1 MSILI
6 RAFSRGVF
14 VGGLLAGQVMLA
26 AETVAATDDYERLK
40 KPIAV
45 KPFSLLDQNGAPFN
59 LQSLKN
65 HWSMIFVGFTTCPD
79 VCPVTLGNLEA
90 VRAEMGLRVSPER
103 IPRIIFLAVDPARDV
118 PVLKEYLGYFHPQ
131 YIGIS
136 GEVNQIGSLINSLNA
151 FYRLDKKHLD
161 ANDYDVLHT
170 AYVSLINPAGEMVA
184 KLNPPFH
191 PHKTAMYLSQ
201 LISGVRFDD

>member
-1 MSILI
+1 MSILV
-6 RAFSRGVF
+6 RALSRGIF
-14 VGGLLAGQVMLA
+14 VGALLAGQVMLA
-26 AETVAATDDYERLK
+26 AEAVAATDDYERLK
-40 KPIAV
+40 NPVAV
-45 KPFSLLDQNGAPFN
+45 KPFSLVDQNGAPFN

-65 HWSMIFVGFTTCPD
+65 HWSMIFIGFTTCPD

-136 GEVNQIGSLINSLNA
+136 GEVNQIGSLIDSLNA
-151 FYRLDKKHLD
+151 FYRLDKKHTD
-161 ANDYDVLHT
+161 DNDYDVLHT

>member
-1 MSILI
+1 MSILV
-6 RAFSRGVF
+6 RALSRGFF
-14 VGGLLAGQVMLA
+14 VGALLAGQVMLA
-26 AETVAATDDYERLK
+26 AEAVAATDDYERLK
-40 KPIAV
+40 NPVAV
-45 KPFSLLDQNGAPFN
+45 KPFSLVDQNGAPFN

-151 FYRLDKKHLD
+151 FYRLDKKHTD
-161 ANDYDVLHT
+161 DNDYDVLHT

>member
-1 MSILI
+1 MSILV
-6 RAFSRGVF
+6 RALSRGFF
-14 VGGLLAGQVMLA
+14 VGALLAGQVMLA
-26 AETVAATDDYERLK
+26 AEAVAATDDYERLK
-40 KPIAV
+40 NPVAV
-45 KPFSLLDQNGAPFN
+45 KPFFLVDHNGVRFN

-151 FYRLDKKHLD
+151 FYRLDKKHTD
-161 ANDYDVLHT
+161 DNDYDVLHT

>member
-1 MSILI
+1 MSILV
-6 RAFSRGVF
+6 RALSRGVF
-14 VGGLLAGQVMLA
+14 VGALLAGQVMLA
-26 AETVAATDDYERLK
+26 AEAVAATDDYERLK
-40 KPIAV
+40 NPVAV
-45 KPFSLLDQNGAPFN
+45 KPFSLVDQNGAPFN

>member
-1 MSILI
+1 MSILV
-6 RAFSRGVF
+6 RALSRGVF
-14 VGGLLAGQVMLA
+14 VGALLAGQVMLA
-26 AETVAATDDYERLK
+26 AEAVAATDDYERLK
-40 KPIAV
+40 NPVAV
-45 KPFSLLDQNGAPFN
+45 KPFSLVDQNGVPFN

>member
-1 MSILI
+1 MSILV
-6 RAFSRGVF
+6 RALSRGFF
-14 VGGLLAGQVMLA
+14 VGALLAGQVMLA
-26 AETVAATDDYERLK
+26 AEAVAATDDYERLK
-40 KPIAV
+40 NPVAV
-45 KPFSLLDQNGAPFN
+45 KPFFLVDHNGVRFN

>member
-1 MSILI
+1 MSILV
-6 RAFSRGVF
+6 RALSRGFF
-14 VGGLLAGQVMLA
+14 VGALLAGQVMLA
-26 AETVAATDDYERLK
+26 AEAVAATDDYERLK
-40 KPIAV
+40 NPVAV
-45 KPFSLLDQNGAPFN
+45 KPFSLVDQNGVRFN
-59 LQSLKN
+59 LQRLKN
-65 HWSMIFVGFTTCPD
+65 HWSMIFIGFTTCPD

-151 FYRLDKKHLD
+151 FYRLDKKHTD
-161 ANDYDVLHT
+161 DNDYDVLHT

>member
-1 MSILI
+1 MSILV
-6 RAFSRGVF
+6 RALSRGFF
-14 VGGLLAGQVMLA
+14 VGALLAGQVMLA
-26 AETVAATDDYERLK
+26 AEAVAATDDYERLK
-40 KPIAV
+40 NPVAV
-45 KPFSLLDQNGAPFN
+45 KPFFLVDHNGVRFN

-65 HWSMIFVGFTTCPD
+65 HWSMIFIGFTTCPD

-151 FYRLDKKHLD
+151 FYRLDKKHPD

>member
-1 MSILI
+1 MSILV
-6 RAFSRGVF
+6 RALSRGVF
-14 VGGLLAGQVMLA
+14 VGALLAGQVMLA
-26 AETVAATDDYERLK
+26 AEAVAATDDYERLK
-40 KPIAV
+40 NPVAV
-45 KPFSLLDQNGAPFN
+45 KPFSLVDQNGVRFN

-65 HWSMIFVGFTTCPD
+65 HWSMIFIGFTTCPD

-151 FYRLDKKHLD
+151 FYRLDKKHTD
-161 ANDYDVLHT
+161 DNDYDVLHT

>member
-1 MSILI
+1 MSILS

>member
-1 MSILI
+1 MSILV
-6 RAFSRGVF
+6 RALSRGVF
-14 VGGLLAGQVMLA
+14 VGALLAGQVMLA
-26 AETVAATDDYERLK
+26 AEAVAATDDYERLK
-40 KPIAV
+40 NPVAV
-45 KPFSLLDQNGAPFN
+45 KPFFLVDHNGVRFN

-151 FYRLDKKHLD
+151 FYRLDKKHTD
-161 ANDYDVLHT
+161 DNDYDVLHT

>member
-1 MSILI
+1 MSILV
-6 RAFSRGVF
+6 RALSRGIF
-14 VGGLLAGQVMLA
+14 VGALLAGQVMLA
-26 AETVAATDDYERLK
+26 AEAVAATDDYERLK
-40 KPIAV
+40 NPVAV
-45 KPFSLLDQNGAPFN
+45 KPFSLVDQNGAPFN

-65 HWSMIFVGFTTCPD
+65 HWSMIFIGFTTCPD

-118 PVLKEYLGYFHPQ
+118 PILKEYLGYFHPQ

-136 GEVNQIGSLINSLNA
+136 GEVNQIGSLIDSLNA
-151 FYRLDKKHLD
+151 FYRLDKKHTD
-161 ANDYDVLHT
+161 DNDYDVLHT

>member
-1 MSILI
+1 MSILV
-6 RAFSRGVF
+6 RALSRGVF
-14 VGGLLAGQVMLA
+14 VGALLAGQVMLA
-26 AETVAATDDYERLK
+26 AEAVAATDDYERLK
-40 KPIAV
+40 NPVAV
-45 KPFSLLDQNGAPFN
+45 KPFSLVDQNGVRFN

-151 FYRLDKKHLD
+151 FYRLDKKHTD
-161 ANDYDVLHT
+161 DNDYDVLHT

>member
-26 AETVAATDDYERLK
+26 TETVAATDDYERLK

>member
-1 MSILI
+1 MSILV
-6 RAFSRGVF
+6 RALSRGVF
-14 VGGLLAGQVMLA
+14 VGALLAGQVMLA
-26 AETVAATDDYERLK
+26 AEAVAATDDYERLK
-40 KPIAV
+40 NPVAV
-45 KPFSLLDQNGAPFN
+45 KPFSLVDQNGAPFN

-151 FYRLDKKHLD
+151 FYRLDKKHTD
-161 ANDYDVLHT
+161 DNDYDVLHT
-170 AYVSLINPAGEMVA
+170 AYVSLISPAGKMVA

>member
-1 MSILI
+1 MSILV
-6 RAFSRGVF
+6 RALSRGFF
-14 VGGLLAGQVMLA
+14 VGALLAGQVMLA
-26 AETVAATDDYERLK
+26 AEAVAATDDYERLK
-40 KPIAV
+40 NPVAV
-45 KPFSLLDQNGAPFN
+45 KPFSLVDQNGAPFN

-65 HWSMIFVGFTTCPD
+65 HWSMIFIGFTTCPD

-151 FYRLDKKHLD
+151 FYRLDKKHTD
-161 ANDYDVLHT
+161 DNDYDVLHT

>member
-1 MSILI
+1 MSILV
-6 RAFSRGVF
+6 RALSRGVF
-14 VGGLLAGQVMLA
+14 VGALLAGQVMLA
-26 AETVAATDDYERLK
+26 AEAVAATDDYERLK
-40 KPIAV
+40 NPVAV
-45 KPFSLLDQNGAPFN
+45 KPFSLVDQNGVRFN

-65 HWSMIFVGFTTCPD
+65 HWSMIFIGFTTCPD

-136 GEVNQIGSLINSLNA
+136 GEVNQIGSLINSLDA
-151 FYRLDKKHLD
+151 FYRLDKKHTD
-161 ANDYDVLHT
+161 DNDYDVLHT

>member
-1 MSILI
+1 MSILV
-6 RAFSRGVF
+6 RALSRGFF
-14 VGGLLAGQVMLA
+14 VGALLAGQVMLA
-26 AETVAATDDYERLK
+26 AEAVAATDDYERLK
-40 KPIAV
+40 NPVAV
-45 KPFSLLDQNGAPFN
+45 KPFFLVDQNGAPFN

-151 FYRLDKKHLD
+151 FYRLDKKHTD
-161 ANDYDVLHT
+161 DNDYDVLHT

>member
-1 MSILI
+1 MSILV

-14 VGGLLAGQVMLA
+14 VSALLAGQVMLA
-26 AETVAATDDYERLK
+26 AEAIAATDDYERVK
-40 KPIAV
+40 NPVAV
-45 KPFSLLDQNGAPFN
+45 KPFSLADQNGAPFN

-65 HWSMIFVGFTTCPD
+65 HWSMIFIGFTTCPD

-151 FYRLDKKHLD
+151 FYRLDKKHTD
-161 ANDYDVLHT
+161 DKDYDVLHT

>member
-1 MSILI
+1 MSILV
-6 RAFSRGVF
+6 RALSRGFF
-14 VGGLLAGQVMLA
+14 VGALLAGQVMLA
-26 AETVAATDDYERLK
+26 AEAVAATDDYERLK
-40 KPIAV
+40 NPVAV
-45 KPFSLLDQNGAPFN
+45 KPFSLVDQNGVRFN

-151 FYRLDKKHLD
+151 FYRLDKKHTD
-161 ANDYDVLHT
+161 DNDYDVLHT

>member
-1 MSILI
+1 MSILV
-6 RAFSRGVF
+6 RALSRGVF
-14 VGGLLAGQVMLA
+14 VGALLAGQVMLA
-26 AETVAATDDYERLK
+26 AEAVAATDDYERLK
-40 KPIAV
+40 NPVAV
-45 KPFSLLDQNGAPFN
+45 KPFSLVDQNGAPFN

-151 FYRLDKKHLD
+151 FYRLDKKHTD
-161 ANDYDVLHT
+161 DNDYDVLHT

>member
-1 MSILI
+1 MSILV
-6 RAFSRGVF
+6 RALSRGVF
-14 VGGLLAGQVMLA
+14 VGALLAGQVMLA
-26 AETVAATDDYERLK
+26 AEAVAATDDYERLK
-40 KPIAV
+40 NPVAV
-45 KPFSLLDQNGAPFN
+45 KPFSLVDQNGVPFN

-151 FYRLDKKHLD
+151 FYRLDKKHTD
-161 ANDYDVLHT
+161 DNDYDVLHT

>member
-1 MSILI
+1 MSILV
-6 RAFSRGVF
+6 RALSRGFF
-14 VGGLLAGQVMLA
+14 VGALLAGQVMLA
-26 AETVAATDDYERLK
+26 AEAVAATDDYERLK
-40 KPIAV
+40 NPVAV
-45 KPFSLLDQNGAPFN
+45 KPFFLVDHNGVRFN

-65 HWSMIFVGFTTCPD
+65 HWSMIFIGFTTCPD

-151 FYRLDKKHLD
+151 FYRLDKKHTD
-161 ANDYDVLHT
+161 DNDYDVLHT

>member
-1 MSILI
+1 MSILV
-6 RAFSRGVF
+6 RALSRGVF
-14 VGGLLAGQVMLA
+14 VGALLAGQVMLA
-26 AETVAATDDYERLK
+26 AEAVAATDDYERLK
-40 KPIAV
+40 NPVAV
-45 KPFSLLDQNGAPFN
+45 KPFSLVDQNGAPFN

-65 HWSMIFVGFTTCPD
+65 HWSMIFIGFTTCPD

-151 FYRLDKKHLD
+151 FYRLDKKHTD
-161 ANDYDVLHT
+161 DNDYDVLHT

>member
-1 MSILI
+1 MSILV
-6 RAFSRGVF
+6 RALSRGVF
-14 VGGLLAGQVMLA
+14 VGALLAGQVMLA
-26 AETVAATDDYERLK
+26 AEAVAATDDYERLK
-40 KPIAV
+40 NPVAV
-45 KPFSLLDQNGAPFN
+45 KPFSLVDHNGVRFN

-65 HWSMIFVGFTTCPD
+65 HWSMIFIGFTTCPD

-151 FYRLDKKHLD
+151 FYRLDKKHTD
-161 ANDYDVLHT
+161 DNDYDVLHT

>member
-40 KPIAV
+40 NPVAV
-45 KPFSLLDQNGAPFN
+45 KPFSLVDQNGAPFN

>member
-45 KPFSLLDQNGAPFN
+45 KPFSLFDQNGVRFN

>member
-1 MSILI
+1 MSILV
-6 RAFSRGVF
+6 RALSRGVF
-14 VGGLLAGQVMLA
+14 VGALLAGQVMLA
-26 AETVAATDDYERLK
+26 AEAVAATDDYERLK
-40 KPIAV
+40 NPVAV
-45 KPFSLLDQNGAPFN
+45 KPFSLVDQNGAPFN

-136 GEVNQIGSLINSLNA
+136 GEVNQIGSLIDSLNA
-151 FYRLDKKHLD
+151 FYRLDKKHTD
-161 ANDYDVLHT
+161 DNDYDVLHT

>member
-1 MSILI
+1 MSILV
-6 RAFSRGVF
+6 RALSRGFF
-14 VGGLLAGQVMLA
+14 VGALLAGQVMLA
-26 AETVAATDDYERLK
+26 AEAVAATDDYERLK
-40 KPIAV
+40 NPVAV
-45 KPFSLLDQNGAPFN
+45 KPFFLVDQNGVRFN

-65 HWSMIFVGFTTCPD
+65 HWSMIFIGFTTCPD

-151 FYRLDKKHLD
+151 FYRLDKKHTD
-161 ANDYDVLHT
+161 DNDYDVLHT

>member
-1 MSILI
+1 MSILV
-6 RAFSRGVF
+6 RALSRGFF
-14 VGGLLAGQVMLA
+14 VGALLAGQVMLA
-26 AETVAATDDYERLK
+26 AEAVAATDDYERLK
-40 KPIAV
+40 NPVAV
-45 KPFSLLDQNGAPFN
+45 KPFFLVDHNGVRFN

-65 HWSMIFVGFTTCPD
+65 HWSMIFIGFTTCPD

>member
-1 MSILI
+1 MSILV
-6 RAFSRGVF
+6 RALSRGVF
-14 VGGLLAGQVMLA
+14 VGALLAGQVMLA
-26 AETVAATDDYERLK
+26 AEAVAATDDYERLK
-40 KPIAV
+40 NPVAV
-45 KPFSLLDQNGAPFN
+45 KPFSLVDQNGAPFN

-151 FYRLDKKHLD
+151 FYRLDKKHPD

>member
-1 MSILI
+1 MSILV
-6 RAFSRGVF
+6 RALSRGFF
-14 VGGLLAGQVMLA
+14 VGALLAGQVMLA
-26 AETVAATDDYERLK
+26 AEAVAATDDYERLK
-40 KPIAV
+40 NPVAV
-45 KPFSLLDQNGAPFN
+45 KPFSLVDQNGAPFN

-65 HWSMIFVGFTTCPD
+65 HWSTIFVGFTTCPD

>member
-14 VGGLLAGQVMLA
+14 VGALLAGQVMLA
-26 AETVAATDDYERLK
+26 TETVAATDDYERLK
-40 KPIAV
+40 NPVAV
-45 KPFSLLDQNGAPFN
+45 KPFSLVDQNGAPFN

-65 HWSMIFVGFTTCPD
+65 HWSMIFIGFTTCPD

-151 FYRLDKKHLD
+151 FYRLDKKHTD
-161 ANDYDVLHT
+161 DNDYDVLHT

>member
-1 MSILI
+1 MSILV
-6 RAFSRGVF
+6 RALSRGFF
-14 VGGLLAGQVMLA
+14 VGALLAGQVMLA
-26 AETVAATDDYERLK
+26 AEAVAATDDYERLK
-40 KPIAV
+40 NPVAV
-45 KPFSLLDQNGAPFN
+45 KPFSLVDQNGAPFN